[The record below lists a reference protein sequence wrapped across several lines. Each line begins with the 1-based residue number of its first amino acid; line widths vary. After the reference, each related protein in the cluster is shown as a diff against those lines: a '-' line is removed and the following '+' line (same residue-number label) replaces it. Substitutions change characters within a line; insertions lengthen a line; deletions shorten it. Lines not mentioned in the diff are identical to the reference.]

1 MDKKDESFIRYSRTK
16 VSATCLMIHQGRSY
30 MMDVSNI
37 SASGIL
43 LNALEDNS
51 HEELAIGS
59 RCVLEIVVND
69 NFNFNVEAEVI
80 RFQERKIA
88 LRYTEIP
95 EDKQVA
101 LWQLLG
107 EHVHLIE
114 TVDA

>member
-1 MDKKDESFIRYSRTK
+1 MDKKDTTVVRYSRTT

-30 MMDVSNI
+30 MMDVNNI

-43 LNALEDNS
+43 LKALEDNS
-51 HEELAIGS
+51 HQELAIGS

-69 NFNFNVEAEVI
+69 TFNFNVEAEVI
-80 RFQERKIA
+80 RFQDRKIA

-95 EDKQVA
+95 EEKQVA

-114 TVDA
+114 TIED